1 MALGRRKMDTE
12 SFGSVDS
19 RPLVMAY
26 NTSGWTPAASKNQMK
41 QNSRRLSTLCSAGTT
56 TRLDATFI
64 CRMFR
69 QLSGKQRTA

>member
-26 NTSGWTPAASKNQMK
+26 NTSGWTPAASTKRGIVSFQKLSIPCFAGIAKRLYAMCTWQMFGQK
-41 QNSRRLSTLCSAGTT
+41 IKWIRL
-56 TRLDATFI
+56 
-64 CRMFR
+64 
-69 QLSGKQRTA
+69 